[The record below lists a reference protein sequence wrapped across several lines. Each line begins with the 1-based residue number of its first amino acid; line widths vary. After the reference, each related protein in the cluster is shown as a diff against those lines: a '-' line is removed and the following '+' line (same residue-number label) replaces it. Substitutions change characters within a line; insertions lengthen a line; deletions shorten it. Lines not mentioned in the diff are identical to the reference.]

1 MTKRRKSLIDD
12 LTPVAHGGDGV
23 GDYLDGA
30 LEHTAAVDRA
40 TRGRRLSSEWAM
52 RRTRK
57 TDPADVVCDMMR
69 IRNVV
74 ENLLKIHG
82 IPDGTDISIA
92 SLGQGA
98 RGAASFRGLP
108 AFTGPYI
115 LLDKT
120 IYEQADPEDVMDVY
134 LGAALHE
141 AGHLNGTRQMF
152 RRLHAGEL
160 KGERRMWEGLLED
173 ERIEA
178 AEKKRSPGY
187 AGYLHATKR
196 ALFEKKEFGFAL
208 ANWAE
213 LPDLDKVAAVAF
225 AFIRCPYTLTE
236 EHKTWT
242 TVTGACP
249 YEELRK
255 TLDRVPETEWDV
267 EDLGGK
273 LMDCLDALRK
283 PYRDMKDAASGDAGD
298 FAEELAKALGID
310 PEELKK
316 AMEDAGAGEGEAGE
330 GEPSDAAPGGD
341 SGDAD
346 GEGAGSGEE
355 AEGGDSGATGDD
367 DAEPGDGGVGGAGDG
382 DAEPG
387 DSEGSEG
394 EGLGEGEGSGA
405 GAGSGAG
412 DDGTEA
418 EGGSPTGSDADP
430 TSSLTGKGTPGGGT
444 GSKAPTREEIE
455 EAMERIAKQG
465 RADDRDARDAAKARA
480 AEEAAAP
487 SERSLDGLDSVER
500 ISETAREDEKT
511 MRAAK
516 RALDKV
522 EAARDKVEA
531 IMVDRKG
538 RFSIIDLS
546 RMVERLESCGSP
558 LDVDESVELA
568 KATEDRLEFGEEW
581 KAGMPRRT
589 VITHPKP
596 TGGAR
601 KRFDAAMAEV
611 KGYVARTK
619 ALFAFRL
626 GKRQYTQRERAEG
639 RLDRT
644 RLARAQ
650 NSNRIFKTSYTR
662 EDKGLAVCLL
672 LDESGSMGGVWV
684 DRDGKISRSAASKA
698 LQIAAMFASALK
710 GVPGV
715 ELEVYSYGSCGPD
728 EKDCLV
734 KYLYGKQNPEL
745 ASVGGY
751 KGSCQNYD
759 HIAIRTAGDL
769 FVQNTRNDNRLMIVL
784 SDGAPAGHC
793 YGGSEARRATRD
805 EVQRNKKRGIQTVQV
820 AIQNFRSEDMFEH
833 VIRFTDFA
841 TLIAKM
847 RGLLTKV
854 VKQITNT

>member
-1 MTKRRKSLIDD
+1 MTKRHKSLIDD
-12 LTPVAHGGDGV
+12 LTPVAHGGDGR
-23 GDYLDGA
+23 GDYLDRS
-30 LEHTAAVDRA
+30 LEHTADVDA
-40 TRGRRLSSEWAM
+40 ASRGRRLSSEWAL

-57 TDPADVVCDMMR
+57 TKPDEVVFDMMR

-92 SLGQGA
+92 TLGQGA

-196 ALFEKKEFGFAL
+196 AFFEKKEFGFAL

-213 LPDLDKVAAVAF
+213 LPDLDKVAVVAV

-236 EHKTWT
+236 EHKTWM

-249 YEELRK
+249 YEELHK

-273 LMDCLDALRK
+273 LMACLDALRK

-298 FAEELAKALGID
+298 FAEELAKARGID

-330 GEPSDAAPGGD
+330 GELGDAAP
-341 SGDAD
+341 S
-346 GEGAGSGEE
+346 
-355 AEGGDSGATGDD
+355 GDSGATGDD
-367 DAEPGDGGVGGAGDG
+367 DVEPGDGGAGGAGDG
-382 DAEPG
+382 VAEPG
-387 DSEGSEG
+387 DSDGGED

-430 TSSLTGKGTPGGGT
+430 TSSLTSKGTPGGGT

-480 AEEAAAP
+480 VEKAAAP
-487 SERSLDGLDSVER
+487 WERSLDGLDSVER
-500 ISETAREDEKT
+500 ISERAREDEKT

-516 RALDKV
+516 RTLDKV

-558 LDVDESVELA
+558 LDVAESVELA

-581 KAGMPRRT
+581 EAGMIRRT
-589 VITHPKP
+589 VIAHPKP

-650 NSNRIFKTSYTR
+650 NSDRIFKTSYTR

-672 LDESGSMGGVWV
+672 LDESGSMGWVWV
-684 DRDGKISRSAASKA
+684 NRDGKISGSAASKA

-728 EKDCLV
+728 ERDCLV

-751 KGSCQNYD
+751 EGSFQNYD

-793 YGGSEARRATRD
+793 YGGAGARRATRD

-833 VIRFTDFA
+833 VVRFTDFA

-854 VKQITNT
+854 VKRFTNT